1 MVGGISDYT
10 ETFVLT
16 HFVQRTSNSALARMV
31 FDRRLSNSSELA
43 FLEGGCGWLPDL
55 AHSFHEHWEKRIRD
69 FDPKHTYRP
78 PDGVHKLM
86 IQER

>member
-16 HFVQRTSNSALARMV
+16 HIFVQRNQQQLRWLAWSLME
-31 FDRRLSNSSELA
+31 RLSNSHTQSWL
-43 FLEGGCGWLPDL
+43 LEGGCGWLPDL

-69 FDPKHTYRP
+69 LTRSIPIAP
-78 PDGVHKLM
+78 P
-86 IQER
+86 

>member
-1 MVGGISDYT
+1 VAFDYT

-16 HFVQRTSNSALARMV
+16 HIFVQQPATVALARMV
-31 FDRRLSNSSELA
+31 FDGAFEQFPTLRVG

-55 AHSFHEHWEKRIRD
+55 AHSFHEHWERIRD

-78 PDGVHKLM
+78 PDGAPS
-86 IQER
+86 